1 MFARTEIVGGKIR
14 AGTKVFTRI
23 CAANC
28 DSIAIAVLRVG
39 HLKVREHRLV
49 ADILDLEG
57 LRASKLA
64 PQLGLPSLDVHTH
77 RAAQMGH
84 GRFMSN
90 PANFTGAV
98 LARFPLA
105 GGF

>member
-1 MFARTEIVGGKIR
+1 MARAFTHYWKNSTWERNDKGNNLLGHTASNLFKKRGVE
-14 AGTKVFTRI
+14 AG
-23 CAANC
+23 
-28 DSIAIAVLRVG
+28 DSIFIVTIEAGQLYVGCVLQVDRVVG
-39 HLKVREHRLV
+39 R
-49 ADILDLEG
+49 
-57 LRASKLA
+57 
-64 PQLGLPSLDVHTH
+64 

-90 PANFTGAV
+90 PADFPGAV